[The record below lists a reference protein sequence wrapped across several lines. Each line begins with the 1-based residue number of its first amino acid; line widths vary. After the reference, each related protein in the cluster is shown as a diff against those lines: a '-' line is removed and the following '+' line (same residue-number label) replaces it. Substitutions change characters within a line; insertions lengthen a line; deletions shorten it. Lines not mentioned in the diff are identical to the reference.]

1 MPALSTAKPRG
12 DEKPAFAPTPS
23 ALPAML
29 SVPASKLIPNA
40 GFTVS
45 VAPAL
50 VTVPPALLT
59 ATLYTLAVSGNCGEE
74 MAYVTALAPA
84 TSIPLRFH

>member
-1 MPALSTAKPRG
+1 
-12 DEKPAFAPTPS
+12 
-23 ALPAML
+23 ML

-74 MAYVTALAPA
+74 MAYVTGLAPA
-84 TSIPLRFH
+84 TSILLRFHWYAKLPSPLATTEKLAASPTLTD